1 MVSTVKLHML
11 KLVFKFKTNTSL
23 KLLLAD
29 MKANSRILTRL
40 EMPEMAQNKQKCLIW
55 IVVPLVRVEN

>member
-1 MVSTVKLHML
+1 MVSTAKLHML

-40 EMPEMAQNKQKCLIW
+40 EMAEMAQNKQKCLIW
-55 IVVPLVRVEN
+55 IVVPLIRVEN